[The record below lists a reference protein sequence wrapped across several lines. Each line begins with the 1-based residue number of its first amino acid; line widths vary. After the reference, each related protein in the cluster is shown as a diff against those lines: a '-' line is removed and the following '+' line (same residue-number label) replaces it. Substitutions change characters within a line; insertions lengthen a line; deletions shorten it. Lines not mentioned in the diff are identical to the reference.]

1 MAITASEIQRLVEA
15 AFPDAILHIEDLA
28 GDGDH
33 YAIHVTSERFVSKSR
48 IQQHQMVYQA
58 LGGRVGAQLH
68 ALSIRTS
75 LPPASKPLSTETESE
90 SLP

>member
-1 MAITASEIQRLVEA
+1 MAITISEIQQLIQTA
-15 AFPDAILHIEDLA
+15 IPDAILQIDDLA

-33 YAIHVTSERFVSKSR
+33 YAVHVTSASFAAKSR

-58 LGGRVGAQLH
+58 LGTRVGKQLH

-75 LPPASKPLSTETESE
+75 LPPASPPLTIVERES
-90 SLP
+90 

>member
-1 MAITASEIQRLVEA
+1 MAIIASEIQQLIHA
-15 AFPDAILHIEDLA
+15 AIPDATLQIDDLV

-33 YAIHVTSERFVSKSR
+33 YAVHVTSASFSGKTR

-58 LGGRVGAQLH
+58 LGTRVGKQLH

-75 LPPASKPLSTETESE
+75 LPSTSPSLTIVERES
-90 SLP
+90 